1 MIYKKVTIDT
11 NKDLIIHPIGDLH
24 IGSKSCSEEF
34 IIKTLE
40 QIPKEKEHRIILMGD
55 LLDVGIKNSIGASVY
70 EQSNFLDDSID
81 YLYNLLKPFA
91 EQIDAI
97 ITGNHE
103 ERIYKTVGLDI
114 LKIIANKLDVEYC
127 RYSGIITYSLPHKA
141 YNIYFTHGNAGGGI
155 ENALRRCKNMSNKVV
170 ADIYLMG
177 HCHQNAHTKRIMNYV
192 DSRNQVV
199 TSMEQFFVLTGHSLK
214 YNESYAEMLGLEI
227 SPMGFPEIMLKTK
240 GYKGI
245 QIN

>member
-11 NKDLIIHPIGDLH
+11 DKDLIIHPIGDLH

-103 ERIYKTVGLDI
+103 ERI
-114 LKIIANKLDVEYC
+114 DVEYC

-170 ADIYLMG
+170 VDIYLMG

-240 GYKGI
+240 GYKEI
-245 QIN
+245 QVN